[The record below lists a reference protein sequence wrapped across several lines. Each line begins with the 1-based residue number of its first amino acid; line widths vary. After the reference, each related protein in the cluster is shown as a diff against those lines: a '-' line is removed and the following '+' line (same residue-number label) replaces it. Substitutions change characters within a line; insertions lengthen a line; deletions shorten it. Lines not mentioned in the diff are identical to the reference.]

1 MITLPS
7 SSLRILLA
15 EDHAIVRLGLRAL
28 LAQEPDLQV
37 VAEANDGNEA
47 IRLACEHQPD
57 VVVMDIGLPSLNG
70 IDATLFIREK
80 CPRTHVLI
88 LSMHGGEEYVRPA
101 IRAGARGFLLKGSG
115 LADLLPAIRAVAQ
128 GNAFFCPSVAHLL
141 LQDGFSSPSQTEV
154 QLTLREREVL
164 QKVVEGFSSTQI
176 AQQLQISP
184 KTVESHRARIMQK
197 LHLHDVPSLVRYAIR
212 IGLIIP

>member
-1 MITLPS
+1 
-7 SSLRILLA
+7 
-15 EDHAIVRLGLRAL
+15 
-28 LAQEPDLQV
+28 
-37 VAEANDGNEA
+37 
-47 IRLACEHQPD
+47 
-57 VVVMDIGLPSLNG
+57 
-70 IDATLFIREK
+70 
-80 CPRTHVLI
+80 
-88 LSMHGGEEYVRPA
+88 
-101 IRAGARGFLLKGSG
+101 
-115 LADLLPAIRAVAQ
+115 
-128 GNAFFCPSVAHLL
+128 VAHLL